1 MDLMPEV
8 VRPKRG
14 SHTDDQNPRQ
24 QCAPSLTMASEDGDH
39 GCTLRAEC
47 AKLPDGKLEEA
58 IASQRRTLA
67 NVGSKLPDGG
77 RKLLSSIAIYEE
89 ERERRKSAKAAMAVG
104 ESKQFIQSANTSTN
118 GAPGGSKEMAS
129 SEIHSQSRSGS
140 LFSKKME
147 DNIIRLPRH
156 LIENYLLCVL
166 AALRKG
172 NSMRVCHKMEGGKMD
187 HQKDEVLNLL
197 LFGRTREFPLIH
209 STLKGKVHLDI
220 FLMVLLVEKRNLQSR
235 LYIVSDLER
244 QRETVVLL
252 DDDDDEVLETLD
264 CANETRDECLKDAK
278 IYYPSR
284 DDPECVEICFQDIDC
299 LAPESFLT
307 SPIMNFYIRYL
318 EMQASPSQKAT
329 CDYHIFNTFF
339 YNKLKQQ
346 LSRNGGEKE
355 SLFVKFRRWWKG
367 VNLFDKAYI
376 LIPIHE
382 DLHWSL
388 VIICFP
394 EKKDNRSGPM
404 LLHLDSLKLH
414 YSRVVLED
422 ITSFLREEWQYLHQE
437 VARQLD
443 VEISDKIWKR
453 LHDIS
458 SRRIE
463 VPQQKNDYDCGIFVL
478 YFMERFIDEAP
489 ERLKE
494 VDLDMFGKQWFKPE
508 EASRLRKKIRDLL
521 KTEFRKLRKR
531 GIACESL
538 AIPSGGSTS
547 AENSNS
553 TESS

>member
-1 MDLMPEV
+1 MAEDESSKKRRLDINWEEFNRQTDDMDLMPEV

-24 QCAPSLTMASEDGDH
+24 QCTPSPPTMASEDGDH

-47 AKLPDGKLEEA
+47 AKLPDGKLDEA
-58 IASQRRTLA
+58 IASKRRTLA
-67 NVGSKLPDGG
+67 NDGSKLRDGG
-77 RKLLSSIAIYEE
+77 GKLLSAIAIYEE

-104 ESKQFIQSANTSTN
+104 ESKQSIQSANTSTN

-129 SEIHSQSRSGS
+129 SEIHSQSRFGS

-147 DNIIRLPRH
+147 DNADH
-156 LIENYLLCVL
+156 K
-166 AALRKG
+166 AAKAFDRELSTLRPC
-172 NSMRVCHKMEGGKMD
+172 S
-187 HQKDEVLNLL
+187 
-197 LFGRTREFPLIH
+197 P
-209 STLKGKVHLDI
+209 LKGKLNED
-220 FLMVLLVEKRNLQSR
+220 LSQNGRRKNGSSKRRGSQSSVGWKDKGISSDSFYSKGQSASR
-235 LYIVSDLER
+235 HFSNGAFGRKEESPVSPLYSLR
-244 QRETVVLL
+244 PRKRETVVLL
-252 DDDDDEVLETLD
+252 DDDDDDDEVLETLD

-284 DDPECVEICFQDIDC
+284 DGPECVEICFQDIDC

-346 LSRNGGEKE
+346 LSRKGGEKE

-367 VNLFDKAYI
+367 VNLFEKAYI

-394 EKKDNRSGPM
+394 EKTDNRSGPM

-422 ITSFLREEWQYLHQE
+422 ITSFLREE
-437 VARQLD
+437 
-443 VEISDKIWKR
+443 
-453 LHDIS
+453 
-458 SRRIE
+458 
-463 VPQQKNDYDCGIFVL
+463 
-478 YFMERFIDEAP
+478 
-489 ERLKE
+489 
-494 VDLDMFGKQWFKPE
+494 
-508 EASRLRKKIRDLL
+508 
-521 KTEFRKLRKR
+521 
-531 GIACESL
+531 
-538 AIPSGGSTS
+538 
-547 AENSNS
+547 
-553 TESS
+553 

>member
-147 DNIIRLPRH
+147 DNADH
-156 LIENYLLCVL
+156 K
-166 AALRKG
+166 AAKAF
-172 NSMRVCHKMEGGKMD
+172 D
-187 HQKDEVLNLL
+187 
-197 LFGRTREFPLIH
+197 REL
-209 STLKGKVHLDI
+209 STLRPCSPPKGKLNEGQSASRH
-220 FLMVLLVEKRNLQSR
+220 FSNGASRVLLVEKRNLQSR